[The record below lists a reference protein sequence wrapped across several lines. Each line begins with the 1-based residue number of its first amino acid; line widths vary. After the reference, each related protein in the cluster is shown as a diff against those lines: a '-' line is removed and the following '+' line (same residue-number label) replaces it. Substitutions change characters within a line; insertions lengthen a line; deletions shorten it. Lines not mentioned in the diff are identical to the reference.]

1 MATFSNRAI
10 LSYNGVTTASN
21 TVTGELIGA
30 LTLEKTALAG
40 SYAAGD
46 SITYTISLV
55 NSGSTALEGLT
66 LTDDLGSFSSGGAEL
81 QPLTYV
87 DGTAALFIN
96 GLPQAAP
103 SVNADDG
110 LVFTGV
116 SVPAGGNALI
126 IYETEVNSYAP
137 LSAGSVIENT
147 VTASGAQLQNPVG
160 ASESVAVSSEPQLS
174 VIKSMYPLT
183 VLENGTL
190 TYTFVIENAG
200 NAPAA
205 AGDALSLGDTFSP
218 ILSELSVSLDGSP
231 LASPADYAYNS
242 VTGEFSTVPG
252 VITVPAA
259 VFTRASDGSLGVTPG
274 RTTLT
279 VSGRV

>member
-55 NSGSTALEGLT
+55 NSGSAALDGLT

-81 QPLTYV
+81 QPLTYA

-103 SVNADDG
+103 TVTADDG
-110 LVFTGV
+110 LVFTGI

-126 IYETEVNSYAP
+126 IYEAEVNSFAP
-137 LSAGSVIENT
+137 LAAGSEIENT
-147 VTASGAQLQNPVG
+147 VTASGAQLQNPVS
-160 ASESVAVSSEPQLS
+160 ASENVAVSSEPQLS

-183 VLENGTL
+183 VLENGAL
-190 TYTFVIENAG
+190 TYTFVIENTG
-200 NAPAA
+200 SAPAQ
-205 AGDALSLGDTFSP
+205 AGDALSLEDTFSP
-218 ILSELSVSLDGSP
+218 ILSELAVSLDGCP
-231 LASPADYAYNS
+231 LASPADYAYDAI
-242 VTGEFSTVPG
+242 TGEFSTVPG

-259 VFTRASDGSLGVTPG
+259 VFTRAADGSVGVTPG

>member
-1 MATFSNRAI
+1 M
-10 LSYNGVTTASN
+10 TTASN

-147 VTASGAQLQNPVG
+147 VTASGAQLQNPVS

-218 ILSELSVSLDGSP
+218 ILTELSVSLDGAP
-231 LASPADYAYNS
+231 LASPADYAYNA

-252 VITVPAA
+252 VITAPAA
-259 VFTRASDGSLGVTPG
+259 VFTRASDGSVGVTPG